1 MRAKLRQVADG
12 FAYRVRSFSS
22 YGVNGYRFR
31 TTSYEQSRP
40 NRRTTSS
47 GVFTPALMRSSI
59 MEELKK
65 YTNSSFMVL
74 NLLIPS
80 YSNTIGLIL
89 K

>member
-1 MRAKLRQVADG
+1 MRAELRQVVDG
-12 FAYRVRSFSS
+12 FAYRVRSFSG
-22 YGVNGYRFR
+22 YDMNGYRFR

-47 GVFTPALMRSSI
+47 GVLRSALMRSSI

-65 YTNSSFMVL
+65 YTNSSFMVP
-74 NLLIPS
+74 NLLISS
-80 YSNTIGLIL
+80 YSNAIGLIL

>member
-1 MRAKLRQVADG
+1 MRAELRQVADG
-12 FAYRVRSFSS
+12 FAYRVRSFSG
-22 YGVNGYRFR
+22 YDVNGYRFR

-40 NRRTTSS
+40 NRRTTSPE
-47 GVFTPALMRSSI
+47 FLRPALMRSSI

-65 YTNSSFMVL
+65 YTNSSFMVP

-80 YSNTIGLIL
+80 YSNAIGLIM

>member
-1 MRAKLRQVADG
+1 MRAELRQVADG
-12 FAYRVRSFSS
+12 FAYRVRSFFG
-22 YGVNGYRFR
+22 YDMNGYRFP

-47 GVFTPALMRSSI
+47 GVLRSALMRSSI

-65 YTNSSFMVL
+65 YMNSSFMVP

-80 YSNTIGLIL
+80 YSNDIGLIL